1 MSEIISSKSPILIA
15 TANRGKAEEIR
26 KIFVG
31 SEFSPK
37 FLFDFPEQAA
47 QFEIFEN
54 AKTFEGNALIKAII
68 AGDFFGMLTLADDSG
83 LCIDA
88 LDGRPGVYSARY
100 AGTGNDKDNCTKVL
114 GEMKDISEENR
125 GCYYDC
131 TVAIYDPKTKFVET
145 VSGIW
150 KGRIA
155 SEARGDKSFGYA
167 PIVLAEDSN
176 YQKTNAE
183 CDPEELIAVNHRGKA
198 FRKSLAVLINYR
210 ETEAKKNLFAS

>member
-1 MSEIISSKSPILIA
+1 MSEIISSGSPILIA

-26 KIFVG
+26 QIFAG

-68 AGDFFGMLTLADDSG
+68 AGDFFEMLTLADDSG
-83 LCIDA
+83 LCVAA
-88 LDGRPGVYSARY
+88 LGDRPGVYSARY

-114 GEMKDISEENR
+114 REMEGVLEEDR
-125 GCYYDC
+125 GCHYNC

-150 KGRIA
+150 EGRIA
-155 SEARGDKSFGYA
+155 DEARGDKSFGYA
-167 PIVLAEDSN
+167 PIVLAEDFD
-176 YQKTNAE
+176 YLKTNAE
-183 CDPEELIAVNHRGKA
+183 CNPEELIAVNHRGKA
-198 FRKSLAVLINYR
+198 FRKALAVLKDYK
-210 ETEAKKNLFAS
+210 ETGAKEKPAD